1 MISPPTP
8 IATKPRRSRDRAVIV
23 ATFIIALILGVAL
36 GSALGPPTKTVTVTL
51 VTTITQAQAT
61 TTTEGMVTT
70 SMRTSIAAAPWDLL
84 WEYKADYVI
93 KAVSIS
99 SDGNYIAAIGD
110 NYDVGRNDVLHLLTS
125 DGKMLWTKDA
135 SELPGTWIH
144 DVSVSRN
151 AARIVVGSGSEIY
164 LLQGDGSVIW
174 GRSYRDYS
182 YLEGMNFV
190 SVSDDGEHIAGGT
203 YPIGAGWVYLLSR
216 NGEKMWKFRTIG
228 SVTSVSISM
237 NGEYVAAGDY
247 KSYVY
252 LFDKQG
258 HLLWDKKLSDYD
270 SDVYVSTS
278 PDGDLIAVTAGR
290 RIGILNTEGNWV
302 LGPFQVKHDVLKR
315 GISIAGGYIFVAAGS
330 EGLCV
335 YDMKGALRASFK
347 ARESV
352 NDVSVTSDATSVVVG
367 SSDMHVYFLQ
377 SRQWYWCGKR
387 APSEQVALEEASWPR
402 TWKCDFRRVS
412 GTWKLCCSTWT

>member
-61 TTTEGMVTT
+61 TTTEGTVTT

-151 AARIVVGSGSEIY
+151 AARIVVGSDSEIY

-203 YPIGAGWVYLLSR
+203 YPIGAGWVYLLGR
-216 NGEKMWKFRTIG
+216 NGEEIWKFRTIG

-278 PDGDLIAVTAGR
+278 PDGDLIAVAIGR
-290 RIGILNTEGNWV
+290 KIGVLNTEGNWV

-352 NDVSVTSDATSVVVG
+352 NDVSVTPDATSVVVG
-367 SSDMHVYFLQ
+367 SSDMRVYFL
-377 SRQWYWCGKR
+377 K
-387 APSEQVALEEASWPR
+387 SEQ
-402 TWKCDFRRVS
+402 
-412 GTWKLCCSTWT
+412 